1 MMLAAHV
8 VISPQTIALLG
19 LAAGMAGLIDSIAG
33 GGGLITTPALLAA
46 GLPPLNALATNK
58 LQSVFSQMMS
68 TWRYAGRGLIDFR
81 GYVPTALAIFC
92 ASAVGTLTVQHV
104 ATGTL
109 RRLIPL
115 LVIAAMLYM
124 LLSPR
129 MTDAES
135 APRVG
140 RVGYAPVATAIGF
153 YDGFFGPG
161 TGSFF
166 TTSLVGLRGMGVI
179 RAAAHTKLFNFASNA
194 GSLTIFLLSGQA
206 IWLIGFTMAVCAMAG
221 AWIGAH
227 VAMRHG
233 ARVIRPLLIAASLAL
248 TAKLIW
254 DGFFAG
260 R

>member
-1 MMLAAHV
+1 MLPPETV
-8 VISPQTIALLG
+8 ALLG
-19 LAAGMAGLIDSIAG
+19 LAAGTAGFIDSIAG
-33 GGGLITTPALLAA
+33 GGGLITVPALLAA
-46 GLPPLNALATNK
+46 GLPPVNALATNK
-58 LQSVFSQMMS
+58 LQSVFSQIMS
-68 TWRYAGRGLIDFR
+68 TWRYASRGLIEFR
-81 GYVPTALAIFC
+81 SYGPVAVGVFI
-92 ASAVGTLTVQHV
+92 ASALGAFVVQHIE
-104 ATGTL
+104 TETL
-109 RRLIPL
+109 KRLIPL
-115 LVIAAMLYM
+115 LVIGAMLYM

-129 MTDAES
+129 MTDAETQ
-135 APRVG
+135 PRLSKA
-140 RVGYAPVATAIGF
+140 GYAPVGAAIGF

-166 TTSLVGLRGMGVI
+166 TTSLVGLRGLGLI

-194 GSLTIFLLSGQA
+194 GSLVLFLSAGQA
-206 IWLIGFTMAVCAMAG
+206 IWLVALVMAACAMAG

-233 ARVIRPLLIAASLAL
+233 ARVIRPLLILASLAL